1 MKTVGIITMH
11 KVINYGSAL
20 QAYALQQV
28 IEKLGYDCEIIDYV
42 YPNEYHLSQYA
53 KMPFWKSW
61 ILFIIQLLY
70 GFPQKKRMKLFESFY
85 SKFLKLSSVCYKS
98 REQLQNHPPHYD
110 IYVTGSD
117 QVWNPKYIGG
127 DTNFMLSFVSDVPKI
142 AYSASF
148 ATDSISEKYKEMYK
162 NCLNEYA
169 AISVREQKGVEI
181 VNSLLGRNAEVVLDP
196 TLLLKAEE
204 YETIAKESTIQI
216 NEPYILAYILGYSFN
231 PYPYVEHLIKHIQ
244 KKLGYKVYLLNVSN
258 VRMLFVRDTVR
269 LQKVG
274 PSEFV
279 YLFKNASFVITTS
292 FHGTAFSIIFN
303 KPFYAL
309 VKKGNRDDRI
319 MSLLQLLGL
328 KDRAIFFN
336 SALPQYIV
344 GIENAEQLFSRLS
357 VVREHSIEYLCS
369 ELRNV

>member
-1 MKTVGIITMH
+1 MKKVGIITMH

-20 QAYALQQV
+20 QAYALQRT
-28 IEKLGYDCEIIDYV
+28 IEKLGYDCEIIDYI
-42 YPNEYHLSQYA
+42 YPNEYHLSRYPKLPA
-53 KMPFWKSW
+53 WKSW

-70 GFPQKKRMKLFESFY
+70 GFPQKKRVKLFERFY
-85 SKFLKLSSVCYKS
+85 KDYLKLSPVCYES
-98 REQLQNHPPHYD
+98 REQLQDNPPCYD

-117 QVWNPKYIGG
+117 QVWNPKYIGE

-148 ATDSISEKYKEMYK
+148 ATDSVPDKYRELYK
-162 NCLNEYA
+162 NCLNEYS

-181 VNSLLGRNAEVVLDP
+181 VQALSDKNTEVVLDP
-196 TLLLKAEE
+196 TLLLKADE
-204 YETIAKESTIQI
+204 YEDLAERSTIHI
-216 NEPYILAYILGYSFN
+216 DEPYILAYILGYSFN
-231 PYPYVEHLIKHIQ
+231 PYPYVERLIKHIQ
-244 KKLGYKVYLLNVSN
+244 RKTGYKVCLLNVSN
-258 VRMLFVRDTVR
+258 VKMLFSHNTIR

-309 VKKGNRDDRI
+309 VKKGNKDDRL
-319 MSLLQLLGL
+319 MSLLQLLEL
-328 KDRAIFFN
+328 KDRAIFLN
-336 SALPQYIV
+336 SILPERMV
-344 GIENAEQLFSRLS
+344 EMNDVFLSRLS
-357 VVREHSIEYLCS
+357 IVRERSIEFLHN
-369 ELRNV
+369 ELGNV